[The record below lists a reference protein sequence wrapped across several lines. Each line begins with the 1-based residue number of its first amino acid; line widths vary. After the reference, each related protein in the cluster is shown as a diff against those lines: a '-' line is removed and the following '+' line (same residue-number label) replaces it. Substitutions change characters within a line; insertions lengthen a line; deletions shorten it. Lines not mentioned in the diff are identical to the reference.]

1 MLQPIDAPEKDAYTF
16 SDGENDDPLLSSS
29 SDKKRRNQKG
39 ETRRVDR
46 TSKDDDDIPAQSRK
60 KRRKSDKF
68 DAAEYG
74 EQSQVSDLA
83 EEEAKPVMDAK
94 ESRARAG
101 FSVPT
106 GFTFLPMASACDD
119 STGESLADESVDSA

>member
-1 MLQPIDAPEKDAYTF
+1 MGCNNLAPGSDLQSFE
-16 SDGENDDPLLSSS
+16 SLSS
-29 SDKKRRNQKG
+29 K
-39 ETRRVDR
+39 
-46 TSKDDDDIPAQSRK
+46 SRK